1 MTDWKLLDR
10 EGRAMM
16 LAATVK
22 ITPNAKGW
30 RVPSQAGK
38 GAYTVTVEGEK
49 PHCDCPDHEL
59 RGGDCKHILA
69 VRIVRQREL
78 FEDGSE
84 VVTETVTVS
93 ETVRKSYPQKW
104 RAYNDAQ
111 THEKERFQQLLH
123 DLCDGIPEPT
133 AAKTGRPRLP
143 LRDAVFAACF
153 KVYST
158 VSCRRFMT
166 DLREAR
172 DKGYIATA
180 PHFNSIFNY
189 LENPALTPL
198 LRELI
203 VETSRPLKA
212 IEDDFAVDSSG
223 FTTSRFARWF
233 DHKYG
238 VVRQQH
244 EWVKVHIMCGVRT
257 NVITSV
263 EIHDKDASDTKLL
276 PSLVQTTAKTFTLRE
291 VSADKGYGSLNNYDV
306 IQAHG
311 ATPFIAFKSIH
322 SGKGGGLWAK
332 MFHYFNLRRD
342 DFLKHYHKR
351 SNVES
356 TFAMIK
362 AKFGD
367 HIRSKTDVAMVNEA
381 LCKLLCHNIVVL
393 IHEMIE
399 LGIEPTFWAESSPAQ
414 ELPA

>member
-10 EGRAMM
+10 DGRALM

-22 ITPNAKGW
+22 ITQGPKGW

-38 GAYTVTVEGEK
+38 GAYTVTLEGEK

-59 RGGDCKHILA
+59 RGCDCKHILA

-84 VVTETVTVS
+84 VVTESVTVT
-93 ETVRKSYPQKW
+93 ETVRKSYPQNWK
-104 RAYNDAQ
+104 AYNSAQ

-172 DKGYIATA
+172 DKGYIGTA
-180 PHFNSIFNY
+180 PHFNSVFNY

-198 LRELI
+198 LKSLI

-263 EIHDKDASDTKLL
+263 EIRDKDASDTKLL
-276 PSLVQTTAKTFTLRE
+276 PNLVKTTAQTFTLRE

-306 IQAHG
+306 IEAHG

-322 SGKGGGLWAK
+322 NGKGGGLWAK
-332 MFHYFNLRRD
+332 MFHYFSLRRD

-393 IHEMIE
+393 IHEMLE
-399 LGIEPTFWAESSPAQ
+399 LGIEPTFWAESTPAQ

>member
-10 EGRAMM
+10 EGRAVV

-22 ITPNAKGW
+22 ITLTAKGW

-38 GAYTVTVEGEK
+38 GAYTVTLEGERS
-49 PHCDCPDHEL
+49 HCDCPDHEL
-59 RGGDCKHILA
+59 RGCDCKHIQA
-69 VRIVRQREL
+69 VKIVRQREL

-84 VVTETVTVS
+84 VVTESVTVT
-93 ETVRKSYPQKW
+93 ETVRKSYSQNWK
-104 RAYNDAQ
+104 AYNFSQ

-123 DLCDGIPEPT
+123 DLCGGIAEP
-133 AAKTGRPRLP
+133 APPKTGRPRLP
-143 LRDAVFAACF
+143 LSDVVFAACF

-172 DKGYIATA
+172 DKGYVATA

-198 LRELI
+198 LKSLI

-263 EIHDKDASDTKLL
+263 EIRDKDASDTKLL
-276 PSLVQTTAKTFTLRE
+276 PALVNTTAKTFKLRE

-306 IQAHG
+306 IEAHG

-322 SGKGGGLWAK
+322 TGKGGGLWAK
-332 MFHYFNLRRD
+332 MFHYFNMRRD

-351 SNVES
+351 SNVET
-356 TFAMIK
+356 TFSMVK

-399 LGIEPTFWAESSPAQ
+399 LGIEPSFWAESSPAQ
-414 ELPA
+414 ELA

>member
-10 EGRAMM
+10 EGRAVV

-22 ITPNAKGW
+22 ISQSAKGW

-38 GAYTVTVEGEK
+38 GAYTVTLEGDK

-59 RGGDCKHILA
+59 RDCDCKHILA

-84 VVTETVTVS
+84 TVTETVTVT
-93 ETVRKSYPQKW
+93 ETIRKSYPQNWKN
-104 RAYNDAQ
+104 YNFAQ
-111 THEKERFQQLLH
+111 THEKERFQELLH
-123 DLCDGIPEPT
+123 DLCSGIPEPA

-143 LRDAVFAACF
+143 LCDAVFAACF

-172 DKGYIATA
+172 DKGYIAST
-180 PHFNSIFNY
+180 PHFNSVFNY

-198 LRELI
+198 LKSLI

-244 EWVKVHIMCGVRT
+244 EWVKVHIMCGIRT

-263 EIHDKDASDTKLL
+263 EIRDKDASDTKLL
-276 PSLVQTTAKTFTLRE
+276 PSLVKTTAQTFMLRE

-306 IQAHG
+306 IEAHG

-393 IHEMIE
+393 IHEMLE
-399 LGIEPTFWAESSPAQ
+399 LGIEPTFGQNQCLHKNFPA
-414 ELPA
+414 

>member
-10 EGRAMM
+10 EGRALM
-16 LAATVK
+16 LAATAK
-22 ITPNAKGW
+22 ITQTTNGW

-38 GAYTVTVEGEK
+38 GAYTVTLNGEG
-49 PHCDCPDHEL
+49 PHCNCPDHEL
-59 RGGDCKHILA
+59 RGCDCKHILA
-69 VRIVRQREL
+69 VQVVRQREL

-84 VVTETVTVS
+84 VVTESVTVT
-93 ETVRKSYPQKW
+93 ETVRKSYGQNWK
-104 RAYNDAQ
+104 AYNFSQ

-123 DLCDGIPEPT
+123 DLCNGIAEPT

-143 LRDAVFAACF
+143 LCDAVFAACF

-172 DKGYIATA
+172 DKGYIASA

-198 LRELI
+198 LKSLI
-203 VETSRPLKA
+203 VETSRPLKT

-263 EIHDKDASDTKLL
+263 EIRDKDASDTKLL
-276 PSLVQTTAKTFTLRE
+276 PALVNTTAKTFKLRE
-291 VSADKGYGSLNNYDV
+291 VSADKGYGSLNNYYV
-306 IQAHG
+306 IEAHG

-322 SGKGGGLWAK
+322 TGKGGGLWAK
-332 MFHYFNLRRD
+332 MFHYFNMRRD

-351 SNVES
+351 SNVET
-356 TFAMIK
+356 TFSMVK

-399 LGIEPTFWAESSPAQ
+399 LGIEPTFWAESTSAQ